1 MATPI
6 RQPKKYVP
14 QLVKD
19 GVFTGHVLIK
29 QINSAQRAEFMDKF
43 NFEEK
48 DGQMKSRD
56 KISSMQK
63 VFIDICTDMVVGMEL
78 VRVEDKVK
86 FSDPEDLHWEED
98 LYPLIQDIGQHVINP
113 APLSKNLKA

>member
-1 MATPI
+1 MAEI
-6 RQPKKYVP
+6 RQPKKYIP

-19 GVFTGHVLIK
+19 GVYFGHVLIK

-48 DGQMKSRD
+48 DGQMKAKD
-56 KISSMQK
+56 KLSAMQK
-63 VFIDICTDMVVGMEL
+63 VFIDICKEMVVGL
-78 VRVEDKVK
+78 DLSRVEDKVK
-86 FSDPEDLHWEED
+86 FSDPEDLHWEEE
-98 LYPLIQDIGQHVINP
+98 LYPMIQEIGQHVISP